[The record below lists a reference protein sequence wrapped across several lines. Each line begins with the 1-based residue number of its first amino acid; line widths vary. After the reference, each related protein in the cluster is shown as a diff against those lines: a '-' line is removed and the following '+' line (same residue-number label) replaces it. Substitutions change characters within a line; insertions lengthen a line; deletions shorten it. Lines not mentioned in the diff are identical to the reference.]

1 MNKIKKI
8 SFVLSICLLIVFS
21 GCVQLVKNGE
31 ETIQINYSKSGSA
44 YFAHTIKGQ
53 KGEAYFN
60 WEGDCTNLAKGIID
74 ANISNFQKQ
83 SLEIKNSASLT
94 QEEKNELI
102 EENNRKINTLLSI
115 KSSIKC
121 SLKDENSMAVL
132 EYSFNLTQGFA
143 NIKLLNSN
151 YDFALI
157 KTDNIIESKIK
168 VNDTAN
174 QKTGNILTKIS
185 IYSEAEIKGLEPK
198 ENFEFNGQTHDINML
213 EMDGKDITIKINSK
227 QQGTG
232 PVTNGEEKKGIIS
245 LLIEGFMPE
254 KIISLE
260 KEDAVQWIP
269 DALILLILIIITA
282 KFVKG
287 IKLPEKEE
295 TLPKEQQLEQK
306 ILSKEKT
313 FTPKKKDFAFMR
325 EQINAKH
332 PVKQMF
338 TEEEKKQIKTII
350 MSLKESFNKY
360 SKEEIKKAVMG
371 KGYSDKVAQEVA
383 DFFYP

>member
-1 MNKIKKI
+1 MDKTKKI
-8 SFVLSICLLIVFS
+8 VFVLSVFLLVMFT
-21 GCVQLVKNGE
+21 GCIQLVKNGE
-31 ETIQINYSKSGSA
+31 ETIQINYSKNGSA
-44 YFAHTIKGQ
+44 YFVHTIKGQ
-53 KGEAYFN
+53 KGDAYFN

-74 ANISNFQKQ
+74 ANIGNFQKQ
-83 SLEIKNSASLT
+83 SLEIKNSANLT

-115 KSSIKC
+115 KSNIKC

-132 EYSFNLTQGFA
+132 EYSFNLTQGFE

-151 YDFALI
+151 YDFSLV
-157 KTDNIIESKIK
+157 KTEDTIDSKIK
-168 VNDTAN
+168 VNDTAD
-174 QKTGNILTKIS
+174 QKTGNILTKIR
-185 IYSEAEIKGLEPK
+185 IYSDAEIKELEPK
-198 ENFEFNGQTHDINML
+198 EKFEFTGQTYDINML
-213 EMDGKDITIKINSK
+213 GMDGKDITIKINRK
-227 QQGTG
+227 QAGTG
-232 PVTNGEEKKGIIS
+232 TIPDDGEKKDIIS
-245 LLIEGFMPE
+245 LLIEGFTPE

-260 KEDAVQWIP
+260 KEDPVQWIP
-269 DALILLILIIITA
+269 DALILLILIILVA
-282 KFVKG
+282 KLVKG

-295 TLPKEQQLEQK
+295 TLPKEQQLEEK
-306 ILSKEKT
+306 ILSKEKKIT
-313 FTPKKKDFAFMR
+313 LKKKDFAFMR
-325 EQINAKH
+325 QQINAKP

-350 MSLKESFNKY
+350 MSLKETFNKY